1 MITGIL
7 DIRIKQAYRMFS
19 DIGIFRT
26 VFLVGFVALFFI
38 SLFFSIKDNT
48 KEELVMGI
56 FLLSILFLHLKRKD
70 KEFIEIYAPKPHPVF
85 LTEYAILSIPLILSL
100 FSKYLWGFVIV
111 YLFILTLIPL
121 LKITPKKSSLNTVFQ
136 KWIPDENFEWKAG
149 TRKYL
154 LLFMVLWPV
163 GFLTSFFTASVP
175 VILFI
180 LSAVVL
186 SFYQKSEPLSILLA
200 GELST
205 VPFLKKKVKSQLL
218 SFSVLV
224 LPLVLSFI
232 IFHPRFY
239 YIPVLEYVLFVILII
254 YTLLLKYA
262 FYQPDKESGA
272 IKVYSWIGAF
282 CLFIPVFIP
291 VILILSVKF
300 LFQASNRLNFYLH
313 DFN

>member
-163 GFLTSFFTASVP
+163 GFLTSFFT
-175 VILFI
+175 
-180 LSAVVL
+180 
-186 SFYQKSEPLSILLA
+186 
-200 GELST
+200 
-205 VPFLKKKVKSQLL
+205 FLKKKVKSQLL